1 MDLAVSRFRPLA
13 WPLAIVV
20 LASIVYAVRI
30 QKEMVDFAVY
40 RTAATRALSGEPL
53 YRESDG
59 HYQYKYLPAF
69 AFAVAPF
76 AHLEPEAAKA
86 IWFALSVGLL
96 SAFLRWSV
104 RGLPERR
111 RSERALIWLS
121 ILFMGK
127 FYAHEL
133 NLGQSNIL
141 LGTVLMGALL
151 STQVDQPAL
160 AGALVGIGIF
170 VKPYAVVLLPWLAVA
185 AGLSGLV
192 VALGVL
198 TAGLLLPAAVYGWTG
213 NLEQIAAWYRT
224 VTETSA
230 PNLLVAENIS
240 LATMWAKWIG
250 PGVLATRL
258 AVATALGAL
267 VVAAA
272 TIAKRRHFSE
282 PNYLEFGLLMLLVPL
297 LSPQGWDYVLLL
309 ATPAIICLLDRL
321 GDMSLGWRTGTLT
334 AMIVM
339 SFTIFDLLGRTL
351 YARMM
356 AISIV
361 SVCALALVGSLAYVR
376 WKAFA

>member
-1 MDLAVSRFRPLA
+1 MDVALNRLRPFV
-13 WPLAIVV
+13 WPVAIVL
-20 LASIVYAVRI
+20 LASVIYTVRI
-30 QKEMVDFAVY
+30 QREMVDFAVY
-40 RTAATRALSGEPL
+40 RTAATRALAAEPL
-53 YRESDG
+53 YRASDG

-69 AFAVAPF
+69 AFAMTPF
-76 AHLEPEAAKA
+76 ARLDPEAAKA

-96 SAFLRWSV
+96 SALIRWSV

-111 RSERALIWLS
+111 RSERALIWLA

-133 NLGQSNIL
+133 NLGQTNIL
-141 LGTVLMGALL
+141 LGTVLVGALL
-151 STQVDQPAL
+151 SAQVDQHGL

-170 VKPYAVVLLPWLAVA
+170 VKPYAIVLLPWLAVA
-185 AGLSGLV
+185 AGLSGMLAALAV
-192 VALGVL
+192 LALGLV
-198 TAGLLLPAAVYGWTG
+198 LPAAAYGWSG
-213 NLEQIAAWYRT
+213 NIDQIVAWYRT

-240 LATMWAKWIG
+240 LATMWAKWLG
-250 PGVLATRL
+250 PGTLATRL
-258 AVATALGAL
+258 AVATGLAAL

-272 TIAKRRHFSE
+272 TIARRKAVRE
-282 PNYLEFGLLMLLVPL
+282 PDYLEFGMLMILIPL

-309 ATPAIICLLDRL
+309 ATPAIVCLVDRL
-321 GDMSLGWRTGTLT
+321 GDMSRPWRVGTL
-334 AMIVM
+334 AALILM

-361 SVCALALVGSLAYVR
+361 SVCALALIVSLARLR
-376 WKAFA
+376 WKAIA